1 MNTREFNM
9 KWLKIIFSTLI
20 FTITIA
26 TASAQETCQAVV
38 QAMIENAQTA
48 CADLEDNQACYGN
61 RFVLGTP
68 SVTGLNTK
76 FLEAGDKIDLID
88 MEQYETQPFSSAEDS
103 WGIMKT
109 RIALETGEAIEM
121 IAFGSQYIWDATRT
135 SPVQYTGTIT
145 MSSSLLKTVADFS
158 TAIFPTTVNDTV
170 TVTATEQNG
179 QWVRVIDQFGN
190 AGWVESTTVSIN
202 EDLFSLPQIQWGIFL
217 DPTTLPPMQGIYLS
231 RVMGMP
237 DCVDVPIA
245 GVLIQTLDN
254 EEALSVWV
262 NSVNIE
268 LNGTVYITAGV
279 QEEMWIEVLDGQ
291 AQLNEAQFVTCAG
304 DDCKGITI
312 PAGARATLPLTE
324 LYAVLQPKLSAYDLE
339 NANKLPLTLLTQ
351 EVDLPAQLTP
361 AQIQAA
367 Q

>member
-1 MNTREFNM
+1 M
-9 KWLKIIFSTLI
+9 KWLKIVFSTLI
-20 FTITIA
+20 FTIAIA
-26 TASAQETCQAVV
+26 TGYAQETCQLVV
-38 QAMIENAQTA
+38 EEMVENAQTA
-48 CADLEDNQACYGN
+48 CADIGDNQACYGN

-76 FLEAGDKIDLID
+76 FLESGDMIDLID
-88 MEQYETQPFSSAEDS
+88 MEKYETQPFSSSEDS
-103 WGIMKT
+103 WGIMKS
-109 RIALETGEAIEM
+109 RVVLETGEAVEM

-145 MSSSLLKTVADFS
+145 TGSNLLKTVADFG
-158 TAIFPTTVNDTV
+158 TAFYPTTVNDTV

-179 QWVRVIDQFGN
+179 QWVRVIDKFGN
-190 AGWVESTTVSIN
+190 AGWVESTTVSFA
-202 EDLFSLPQIQWGIFL
+202 EDIFTLPQIQWGIFL
-217 DPTTLPPMQGIYLS
+217 DPTTLPLMQGIYLS

-245 GVLIQTLDN
+245 GVMIQTLDN
-254 EEALSVWV
+254 EEPLSVWV

-304 DDCKGITI
+304 DNCKGITI
-312 PAGARATLPLTE
+312 PAGARATLPLTQ
-324 LYAVLQPKLSAYDLE
+324 LYAVLQPKLSAYDIE

-351 EVDLPAQLTP
+351 PIDLPTQLTP
-361 AQIQAA
+361 AEIQAA